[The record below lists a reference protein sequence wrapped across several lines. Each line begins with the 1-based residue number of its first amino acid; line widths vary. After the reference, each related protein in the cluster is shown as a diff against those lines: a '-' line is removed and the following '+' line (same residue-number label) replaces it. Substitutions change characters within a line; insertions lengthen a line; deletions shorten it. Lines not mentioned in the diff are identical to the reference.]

1 MRRNVRVVSSLI
13 AIIVA
18 AALASAVTAASAQPP
33 KTKSEDLLHQ
43 RATVNAAKISRVPFQ
58 RQAPTAPPQSA
69 PILSPPPTQN
79 YPQQGHQLPPG
90 LVLHLP
96 AACPRG
102 THAENGLQG
111 ALHGCVPNS

>member
-18 AALASAVTAASAQPP
+18 AVLASAATAAPAQPV
-33 KTKSEDLLHQ
+33 KTTSEFLLHQ
-43 RATVNAAKISRVPFQ
+43 RATVNAARISRVPFQ
-58 RQAPTAPPQSA
+58 RQAPPAQPQTT

-90 LVLHLP
+90 LVLHTP
-96 AACPRG
+96 TACPRG
-102 THAENGLQG
+102 THAEDGLQG

>member
-43 RATVNAAKISRVPFQ
+43 RATVNAAKSL
-58 RQAPTAPPQSA
+58 TEKE
-69 PILSPPPTQN
+69 LSD
-79 YPQQGHQLPPG
+79 LRG
-90 LVLHLP
+90 L
-96 AACPRG
+96 
-102 THAENGLQG
+102 
-111 ALHGCVPNS
+111 